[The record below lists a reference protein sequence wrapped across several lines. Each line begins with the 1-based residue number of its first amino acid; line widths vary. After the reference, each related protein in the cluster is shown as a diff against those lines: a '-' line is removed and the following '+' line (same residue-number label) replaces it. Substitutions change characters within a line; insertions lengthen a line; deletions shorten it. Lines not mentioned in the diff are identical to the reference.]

1 MHETRT
7 FRLMRVLNRAGF
19 GKERVILKCRG
30 KAIVSVIPLENLAL
44 LQSLQDK
51 PDGECAG

>member
-1 MHETRT
+1 
-7 FRLMRVLNRAGF
+7 MRVLNRAGF